1 MAKMLDRTSRRF
13 RMAIESYQN
22 IHDSRYP
29 YGYSS
34 ASSHNPLLFKAII
47 QAPRGNPSDDGG
59 RWHAN
64 VAAASFSF
72 RQSTASF
79 GKRSGTKAAA
89 ALGGVLSDADS
100 DRRLV

>member
-1 MAKMLDRTSRRF
+1 MIDRINRRF
-13 RMAIESYQN
+13 RMAIKSYQN
-22 IHDSRYP
+22 IRDSRYP

-34 ASSHNPLLFKAII
+34 ASSHNTLLFKAII
-47 QAPRGNPSDDGG
+47 QAPPGNPSDDGG

-89 ALGGVLSDADS
+89 ALDGVLADADGE
-100 DRRLV
+100 RRLV